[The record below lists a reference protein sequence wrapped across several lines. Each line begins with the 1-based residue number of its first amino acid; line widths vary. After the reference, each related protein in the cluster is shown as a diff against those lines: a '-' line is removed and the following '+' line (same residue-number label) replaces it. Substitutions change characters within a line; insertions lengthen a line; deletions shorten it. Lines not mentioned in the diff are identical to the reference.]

1 MKRKIKPVARIF
13 KVETQIKGAGG
24 EIMFRR
30 ESLGSPYLAWEP
42 AVDVYEKDEEV
53 VVEVEVPGV
62 PARNLR
68 IVQWGNRLEISG
80 LKKEVVEASRLR
92 FHRLEREMGFF
103 HKEIALPVGVS
114 SDDTRASLEN
124 GVLTIVLRKQRKTT
138 REIEVK
144 VQSRKDEDQGGR

>member
-1 MKRKIKPVARIF
+1 MKKKIKPVARIF
-13 KVETQIKGAGG
+13 RVETKIKGSGG

-30 ESLGSPYLAWEP
+30 ESPGSPYLAWEP
-42 AVDVYEKDEEV
+42 AADVYEKDEEV

-68 IVQWGNRLEISG
+68 IVQRGNRLEVSG
-80 LKKEVVEASRLR
+80 LKKEMVEASRLR

-103 HKEIALPVGVS
+103 HKEIVLPVWVS
-114 SDDTRASLEN
+114 AEDTRALLEN
-124 GVLTIVLRKQRKTT
+124 GVLTIILRKQKKTT

-144 VQSRKDEDQGGR
+144 VQSKKDEGQGG

>member
-1 MKRKIKPVARIF
+1 MKKKIKPVARIF
-13 KVETQIKGAGG
+13 KVETHIKGTGG

-30 ESLGSPYLAWEP
+30 ESLGSPALAWEP
-42 AVDVYEKDEEV
+42 AVDVYEKDEEL

-62 PARNLR
+62 SARNLR
-68 IVQWGNRLEISG
+68 IVQRGNRLEVSG

-103 HKEIALPVGVS
+103 HKEIVLPVWVS
-114 SDDTRASLEN
+114 QDDTRAFLEN
-124 GVLTIVLRKQRKTT
+124 GVLTIVLKKQQKTT

-144 VQSRKDEDQGGR
+144 VQKSRDEGQGG